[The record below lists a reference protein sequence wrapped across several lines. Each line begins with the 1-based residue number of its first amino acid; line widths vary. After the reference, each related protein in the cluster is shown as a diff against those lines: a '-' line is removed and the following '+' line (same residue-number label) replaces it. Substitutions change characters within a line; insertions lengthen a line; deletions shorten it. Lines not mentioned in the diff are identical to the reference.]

1 MNISQLFK
9 SEQILT
15 PDVITVTSGA
25 VLLSLVKKIRNEK
38 LDVLLSTP
46 LLVVSKRLANISRRL
61 GFSGE
66 ILIAE
71 NADTLSIMGLL
82 KSFKQM

>member
-1 MNISQLFK
+1 
-9 SEQILT
+9 
-15 PDVITVTSGA
+15 
-25 VLLSLVKKIRNEK
+25 
-38 LDVLLSTP
+38 
-46 LLVVSKRLANISRRL
+46 ANISRRL

-82 KSFKQM
+82 KSWNADS